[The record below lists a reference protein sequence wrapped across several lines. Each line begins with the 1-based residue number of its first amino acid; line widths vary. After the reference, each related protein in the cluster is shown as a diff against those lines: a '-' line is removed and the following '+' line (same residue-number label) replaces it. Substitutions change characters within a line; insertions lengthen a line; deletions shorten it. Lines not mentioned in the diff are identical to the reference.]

1 MRFPR
6 LFLISRAMT
15 VIYSNDQI
23 PVGLNPSALTIGAFD
38 GLHVGHRA
46 LITELRSRAQ
56 AMGLD
61 SVVVTF
67 DKHPA
72 TIVRPASAP
81 KLITDLDSKI
91 ELIKSTGVDLV
102 YIIQFDQ
109 HRADQSPN
117 DFVIGELVERL
128 RAKIIVV
135 GSDFHF
141 GKDRQGNLEFL
152 GTLGGH
158 YGFELE
164 AIELIPAR
172 SRGITEPAIATQAI
186 SSTRIRGLLAEGH
199 VELANL
205 LLGRDFFLPGRVVHG
220 DGVGRSQLGYPT
232 ANLQVAPDLILPGD
246 GVYYGWSDLDGKT
259 WPTVISLGKRPTYYD
274 RQPSSLLE
282 AHLLGF
288 DQDIYERSIRVAF
301 SGKLRDQRRFDST
314 EELVK
319 AIEDDVK
326 LAKGHLGLEEIA

>member
-1 MRFPR
+1 
-6 LFLISRAMT
+6 MT

-141 GKDRQGNLEFL
+141 GKDRQVNFCTGKI
-152 GTLGGH
+152 GVTL
-158 YGFELE
+158 Y
-164 AIELIPAR
+164 R
-172 SRGITEPAIATQAI
+172 R
-186 SSTRIRGLLAEGH
+186 
-199 VELANL
+199 N
-205 LLGRDFFLPGRVVHG
+205 G
-220 DGVGRSQLGYPT
+220 D
-232 ANLQVAPDLILPGD
+232 
-246 GVYYGWSDLDGKT
+246 
-259 WPTVISLGKRPTYYD
+259 
-274 RQPSSLLE
+274 
-282 AHLLGF
+282 
-288 DQDIYERSIRVAF
+288 
-301 SGKLRDQRRFDST
+301 
-314 EELVK
+314 
-319 AIEDDVK
+319 
-326 LAKGHLGLEEIA
+326 